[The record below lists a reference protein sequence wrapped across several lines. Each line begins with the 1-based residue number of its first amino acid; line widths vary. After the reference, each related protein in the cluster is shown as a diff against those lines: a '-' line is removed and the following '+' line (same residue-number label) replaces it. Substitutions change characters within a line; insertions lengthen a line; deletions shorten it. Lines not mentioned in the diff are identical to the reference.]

1 MKLTKQKLVTL
12 IEEVLTE
19 SNINFGSPAWSKGY
33 AAGVKASKALL
44 LKGETQSAKGLRGY
58 IAKATENQPD
68 PSWRSGYEFAFQLRF
83 SAQLSTQPT
92 DGQLPY
98 ANARGRP
105 YRGFFGWK
113 ESKGDDK

>member
-1 MKLTKQKLVTL
+1 MELTKQKLVTL

-19 SNINFGSPAWSKGY
+19 SINFGGPAWSKGY
-33 AAGVKASKALL
+33 AAGVEASKALF
-44 LKGETQSAKGLRGY
+44 LKGETQSAKGLRAY

-92 DGQLPY
+92 DGQLPF
-98 ANARGRP
+98 ANARSRP
-105 YRGFFGWK
+105 YPGIFGWK
-113 ESKGDDK
+113 GE